1 MNLVTT
7 NTLDQLPLSL
17 KSFAEARVGSKCIS
31 DLDQSVIKG
40 KCLEIIARAYS
51 DLGQSVEPD
60 ILSHQR
66 NFLAQELS
74 NKRFG
79 ILTLPEV
86 QEAFKMGIRGESGP
100 YFGMCPKTYYQ
111 FLKYYLERPERVKA
125 MDEYLKLVGK
135 VAEKPKVSPEE
146 ADKILI
152 NYACQ
157 YFEDYK
163 STGKLEGM
171 AFRCSEAIKRK
182 LGLRQFVTDKKT
194 QELIKDEAARE
205 YSERLEASIKEY
217 KYKGN
222 FTEAQK
228 IANLLALGFEDNR
241 SYKNLVSQHALKY
254 FFDSLIR
261 EGKSLK
267 ELINP

>member
-1 MNLVTT
+1 MQLTT
-7 NTLDQLPLSL
+7 ANQVEQLPVSL
-17 KSFAEARVGSKCIS
+17 QSFAKARIGSKQVA
-31 DLDQSVIKG
+31 DLDQSTIKEC
-40 KCLEIIARAYS
+40 CLDIITLAFK
-51 DLGQSVEPD
+51 DLGQAADFKV
-60 ILSHQR
+60 LSFQR
-66 NFLAQELS
+66 DCLAQELS

-125 MDEYLKLVGK
+125 MDEFLKLSGK

-182 LGLRQFVTDKKT
+182 LGLRQFVTDKNT

-205 YSERLEASIKEY
+205 YTERLQASQREY
-217 KYKGN
+217 KFRGN
-222 FTEAQK
+222 FSESQK

-267 ELINP
+267 EVVG